1 VLQRDLDAA
10 WAAIGVATVDDKERS
25 KSWQDWR
32 RYAIA
37 ASADPYL
44 RGLDRSGKQNLLIAF
59 AARVRT
65 GLYGK
70 GRQVGHQS
78 VEKALRHV
86 AQTLQLAGYDDPR
99 KTYGSKELDL
109 PFRHLLKSYK
119 DVDPA
124 PKPQLAL
131 PVLVIQTALSRYE
144 PHHSPRDQAI
154 SDLLCMAFFFLPRV
168 GEYTMPG
175 PGTITRT
182 VQFRVQDVC
191 LWRNGLLLNNYAPRA
206 QLMTAVEVTLY
217 LENQKNG

>member
-1 VLQRDLDAA
+1 MSLSLTPLLFLLISTRVLSSHSLPPGRLSARISTCAPKRDLDAA

-25 KSWQDWR
+25 KSWR
-32 RYAIA
+32 CYAIA

-109 PFRHLLKSYK
+109 PFRHLLRSYM
-119 DVDPA
+119 DDDPA

-131 PVLVIQTALSRYE
+131 PVPVIQKASSRFE
-144 PHHSPRDQAI
+144 QHHSPRD
-154 SDLLCMAFFFLPRV
+154 
-168 GEYTMPG
+168 
-175 PGTITRT
+175 
-182 VQFRVQDVC
+182 
-191 LWRNGLLLNNYAPRA
+191 
-206 QLMTAVEVTLY
+206 
-217 LENQKNG
+217 